1 MADTFEALV
10 AKERERLTN
19 QRKALLE
26 KQREIQKQLADIDN
40 QFLAVEAYEAAKKG
54 RPVTIGGPS
63 STRAP
68 RGARQKAVLEHIQ
81 KAPNG
86 LTRGEL
92 IEAMGVKGDKSGE
105 QSISNALNNMKK
117 AGRISSKEG
126 RYVTV

>member
-19 QRKALLE
+19 QRKALLD
-26 KQREIQKQLADIDN
+26 KQRELARQLADVDN

-54 RPVTIGGPS
+54 RTVTIAGPRT
-63 STRAP
+63 TRAP

-117 AGRISSKEG
+117 ARRISSKEG
-126 RYVTV
+126 RYVSV